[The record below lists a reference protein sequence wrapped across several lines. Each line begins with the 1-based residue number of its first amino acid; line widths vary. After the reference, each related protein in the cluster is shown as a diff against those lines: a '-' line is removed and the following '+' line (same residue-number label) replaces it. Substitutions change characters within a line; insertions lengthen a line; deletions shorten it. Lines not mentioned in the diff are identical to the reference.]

1 MYLLREKDF
10 NFLKRNLLI
19 FVALIFSVVNSF
31 GQSYN
36 YEKATEA
43 FKAID
48 YDLALDFYTR
58 EISDNPKNIEAL
70 FYRAIVYQYKDKNSL
85 AISDVNAALKGFNKK
100 DKKWITAY
108 HSLKASIYLQIEYN

>member
-1 MYLLREKDF
+1 MYLLREKGF

-19 FVALIFSVVNSF
+19 FVALLFSVVNSF

-43 FKAID
+43 FKAKD

-85 AISDVNAALKGFNKK
+85 AISDLKKFKELRSSQMFMQSSYVLTMPVWPSS
-100 DKKWITAY
+100 WI
-108 HSLKASIYLQIEYN
+108 LNR